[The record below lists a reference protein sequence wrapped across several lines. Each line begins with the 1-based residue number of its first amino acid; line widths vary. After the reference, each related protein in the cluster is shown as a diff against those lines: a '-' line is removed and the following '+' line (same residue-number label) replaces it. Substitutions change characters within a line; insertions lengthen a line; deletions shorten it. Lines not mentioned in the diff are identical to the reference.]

1 MSPSSE
7 TPSRARPFFC
17 GNWKLF
23 GTLSESVAL
32 ATGVAEGVKDVTDAD
47 VAMAPGFVALS
58 TVAAKLSLVAGGKV
72 GTAAQDC
79 FWETKGA
86 FTGTVSAQQIADAGA
101 RYAIIGHSERR
112 QYFGET
118 DEGVARKTKA
128 ALGAGL
134 TPIVCIGET
143 LAERDGG
150 QTLERVRTQLAG
162 GLTGLTPEELT
173 RLVIAYEPVWAIGT
187 GRNAT
192 PAQAL
197 EVHRFIRGQLVERLG
212 GTAASALRILYG
224 GSVKPDNIAALM
236 AERDIDGALVGGASL
251 TVDSFVK
258 IVKEGTRACTGH

>member
-1 MSPSSE
+1 MPSV
-7 TPSRARPFFC
+7 PPRARPFFC

-32 ATGVAEGVKDVTDAD
+32 ASGVREGTVDVNAAD
-47 VAMAPGFVALS
+47 VAVAPGFVALA
-58 TVAAKLSLVAGGKV
+58 TVAEKLRGSRLGV
-72 GTAAQDC
+72 AAQDC
-79 FWETKGA
+79 FWEAKGA
-86 FTGTVSAQQIADAGA
+86 YTGTVSPQQIADSGA
-101 RYAIIGHSERR
+101 THVIIGHSERR
-112 QYFGET
+112 QFFGET
-118 DEGVARKTKA
+118 DEGVGRKTKA

-134 TPIVCIGET
+134 TPVVCIGET

-150 QTLERVRTQLAG
+150 ITLDRIAAQMSG
-162 GLTGLTPEELT
+162 GLGALGPDELA
-173 RLVIAYEPVWAIGT
+173 RCVLAYEPVWAIGT

-197 EVHRFIRGQLVERLG
+197 EVHRFIRSRLIESLG
-212 GTAASALRILYG
+212 DTGARALRILYG

-236 AERDIDGALVGGASL
+236 AEPDIDGALVGGASL

>member
-1 MSPSSE
+1 MPPV
-7 TPSRARPFFC
+7 TRARPFFC

-32 ATGVAEGVKDVTDAD
+32 ATGVRDGTIDVNAAD
-47 VAMAPGFVALS
+47 VAVAPGFVALA
-58 TVAAKLSLVAGGKV
+58 TVAEKV
-72 GTAAQDC
+72 RGSRLGVAAQDC

-86 FTGTVSAQQIADAGA
+86 FTGSVSPQQIADSGAG
-101 RYAIIGHSERR
+101 YIIIGHSERR
-112 QYFGET
+112 QLFGET
-118 DEGVARKTKA
+118 DEGVSRKTRA

-150 QTLERVRTQLAG
+150 ITLDRIAAQMTG
-162 GLTGLTPEELT
+162 GLGALGAAELA
-173 RLVIAYEPVWAIGT
+173 RCVVAYEPVWAIGT

-197 EVHRFIRGQLVERLG
+197 EVHRFIRGRLIEVLG
-212 GTAASALRILYG
+212 DTGARALRILYG

-236 AERDIDGALVGGASL
+236 AEPDIDGALVGGASL